1 MSYPNDFLWGVS
13 TAAAQIEGGAA
24 DDGRSPSIWD
34 KFAAE
39 KKVMNANRFPTACD
53 SYHRFPRDL
62 ENLKAL
68 GVNSYRMS
76 VSWSRVL
83 PEGTGKLN
91 EKGVGYY
98 RRVFESLLEAGIKPN
113 VTLYHWDLPQCLE
126 ERGGWANRDC
136 IEWFGE
142 YSEKMFRL
150 YSDIVPYF
158 ATVNEPI
165 ATYVGYAKGSFAP
178 GHRDEKLGNQ
188 ARHNLLVAHGR
199 AVEAFRASASPSSK
213 IGIVIDVWK
222 RYPKIPTEKNMEAV
236 RDEDE
241 RNWKFYTDPVLG
253 KGYSDYILSAL
264 SREGTL
270 MEIGERG

>member
-83 PEGTGKLN
+83 PEGTGKL
-91 EKGVGYY
+91 
-98 RRVFESLLEAGIKPN
+98 
-113 VTLYHWDLPQCLE
+113 Q
-126 ERGGWANRDC
+126 
-136 IEWFGE
+136 
-142 YSEKMFRL
+142 
-150 YSDIVPYF
+150 
-158 ATVNEPI
+158 
-165 ATYVGYAKGSFAP
+165 
-178 GHRDEKLGNQ
+178 
-188 ARHNLLVAHGR
+188 
-199 AVEAFRASASPSSK
+199 
-213 IGIVIDVWK
+213 
-222 RYPKIPTEKNMEAV
+222 
-236 RDEDE
+236 
-241 RNWKFYTDPVLG
+241 
-253 KGYSDYILSAL
+253 
-264 SREGTL
+264 
-270 MEIGERG
+270 